1 MSLRFGSR
9 RHGRQALVI
18 RVGALLS
25 LYWILVAST
34 SASADDLET
43 VIAPPKESPQAGQP
57 AEFSVYIHN
66 TGNEIVSVHLPVRV
80 SCRIESDDRTVEV
93 LATPAQPVPETV
105 AAVGKGGF
113 VKARYAF
120 TVPVGVKGPVRMEV
134 REFDASGVM
143 FAVTAAAEPKKR
155 VPGTSSTEPPEDYAT
170 LDSLFT
176 LYQPYLVNIAAYEP
190 MYFLVG
196 AEPEKSKFQVSFKY
210 RFFNPAGAL
219 AEDLSWLKG
228 FHFGYTQTSFWDLE
242 SDSAPFE
249 DTSYKPELFF
259 LSSNINA
266 RSSWIQGFF
275 VQTGFQHESNGRGGE
290 FSRSTNFLYAQP
302 IFIFYDKKTQ
312 LGLQIAP
319 KIWAYVKNDDETNPH
334 LDDYRGYFDLET
346 KFGKA
351 DSFVLG
357 SHLRWAQEG
366 GSIQLDLTYPL
377 HRFLFNN
384 LDFYFHAQ
392 YVSTLA
398 ESLLDF
404 RERTE
409 ALRLGFAIVR

>member
-1 MSLRFGSR
+1 MSRRFGSR
-9 RHGRQALVI
+9 RCGRQALI
-18 RVGALLS
+18 IGVGALLS
-25 LYWILVAST
+25 LFWILMAST
-34 SASADDLET
+34 SALAGDLET
-43 VIAPPKESPQAGQP
+43 VIAPPKEPPRAGQV

-66 TGNEIVSVHLPVRV
+66 IGDEIVSVHLPVRV

-93 LATPAQPVPETV
+93 EATAVQPFLELPSPL
-105 AAVGKGGF
+105 GKGGF
-113 VKARYAF
+113 VKGRYAF
-120 TVPVGVKGPVRMEV
+120 IVPPGVKGAVRMEV
-134 REFDASGVM
+134 REFDAPGVM
-143 FAVTAAAEPKKR
+143 LVVAAAAQPKKP
-155 VPGTSSTEPPEDYAT
+155 VPSASSTEPPEDYAT
-170 LDSLFT
+170 LDSLFS

-196 AEPEKSKFQVSFKY
+196 TEPEKSKFQVSFKY

-219 AEDLSWLKG
+219 AEDLSWLKA

-266 RSSWIQGFF
+266 RPSWMQGFF

-290 FSRSTNFLYAQP
+290 FSRRTNFLYAQP

-312 LGLQIAP
+312 LGLQVAP
-319 KIWAYVKNDDETNPH
+319 KLWAYVKNDDETNPD
-334 LDDYRGYFDLET
+334 LEDYRGCFDLEM

-357 SHLRWAQEG
+357 SHLRWAEEG

-377 HRFLFNN
+377 HGFLFSN
-384 LDFYFHAQ
+384 LHIYFHAQ
-392 YVSTLA
+392 YVSALA